1 MVGAYCVET
10 EMKEIDVLM
19 TVLLTTELSGRSSHQ
34 FHALVQVS
42 LGTLQSRKKFRVG
55 MPPPESTPKPKP
67 ARLPPLTTPAKK
79 PVFFAPDVS
88 ETLDSRLR
96 VGKWMNADTHPV
108 HMEGEGESR
117 RLVTRGGTDA
127 AEHVRNSN
135 GHVFYE
141 AHGGNRRNT
150 TGDERKKE
158 RTLEV
163 ATGSGS
169 SKYLGES
176 AAASVFANSFSDA
189 RSVTVMACHYG
200 LGKGKALET
209 MADKMHEAGAESV
222 SLRAPTTLFARQ
234 TLPGPGVLPT
244 AQQRKVL
251 PPIERRRETMTKP
264 DNTQLAEFLGTKFW
278 RGAEGGSNPVTTF
291 PEIGAPEPKPAAK
304 RSQSQPPTKP
314 KWR

>member
-1 MVGAYCVET
+1 
-10 EMKEIDVLM
+10 
-19 TVLLTTELSGRSSHQ
+19 
-34 FHALVQVS
+34 
-42 LGTLQSRKKFRVG
+42 
-55 MPPPESTPKPKP
+55 MPPKEPKSDK
-67 ARLPPLTTPAKK
+67 LPPLVAPAKK
-79 PVFFAPDVS
+79 PVFFAPDVA

-163 ATGSGS
+163 ASPGGGS
-169 SKYLGES
+169 KFLGES
-176 AAASVFANSFSDA
+176 AAATVVANSFSDA
-189 RSVTVMACHYG
+189 RTVTLLACHY
-200 LGKGKALET
+200 GKGKALDT
-209 MADKMHEAGAESV
+209 MAGKMHEAGAESV

-244 AQQRKVL
+244 AQQRKAL

-264 DNTQLAEFLGTKFW
+264 DNTQLSEFLGTKFW
-278 RGAEGGSNPVTTF
+278 RGAEGGSKPATTF
-291 PEIGAPEPKPAAK
+291 PEIGAPAPKPAAK
-304 RSQSQPPTKP
+304 RSESQPPTKP
-314 KWR
+314 KWRV